1 MKWLYLS
8 FLKFFLVM
16 ERIGCFLIGL
26 LGTLVTLHAQGVKI
40 GGTPG
45 SVQPSAILELEST
58 QGGLLLPRMTVLQR
72 NAISSPQAGL
82 VIYNLSSNCAEMF
95 TPSGWVSMACECTAP
110 PAAAASI
117 QLPSTGTC
125 IGATGLVFT
134 TPQIAGANTYTWT
147 VPAGMTI
154 TNGQGTASITA
165 SITGAVSGNMTV
177 TSGNACGNA
186 AAYSV
191 ALSVQTPDAGF
202 TTSPTTFSTN
212 NAGTL
217 VPNTT
222 AGSHSWTMAS
232 GSPATSSATSPSVTW
247 TNAGTYAVAHT
258 LISTQGCTA
267 TVNQNV
273 TVSNCVTGGSAT
285 FNYTGGIVNWT
296 VPAGVCA
303 VTMEARGAQGGNGN
317 AGQGGRGG
325 RIIGTVNV
333 SPGQTYQILV
343 GQQGLN
349 NNSSGSHNGQS
360 TGGGGGSFVALASQP
375 IVVAGG
381 GGGGGGLSGG
391 SDALT
396 TTAGGTG
403 QGSGGN
409 AGGTGGQ
416 GGSNNGGTNSGRGG
430 GGFLGNGLVPNGDSA
445 VGGPGF
451 SFVNGGAGGSN
462 GQHAG
467 GGGFGGGGGG
477 GNYGGGGGGGYSG
490 GGGGAS
496 NGWGGGG
503 GGSFNSGTNQTNTSG
518 FQTGNGQIIFTW

>member
-1 MKWLYLS
+1 MVRNILFALFCS
-8 FLKFFLVM
+8 ASLF
-16 ERIGCFLIGL
+16 
-26 LGTLVTLHAQGVKI
+26 AQGVKI
-40 GGTPG
+40 GTQPG
-45 SVQPSAILELEST
+45 NPVPSAGLELDFSDR
-58 QGGLLLPRMTVLQR
+58 GFLLPRLTTAQR
-72 NAISSPQAGL
+72 NAIVAPATGL
-82 VIYNLSSNCAEMF
+82 VVYNTTTSCVETHIN
-95 TPSGWVSMACECTAP
+95 GNWVNMACECTSAP
-110 PAAAASI
+110 APSSSI
-117 QLPSTGTC
+117 QMPSSGMC
-125 IGATGLVFT
+125 IGASGLVFT
-134 TPQIAGANTYTWT
+134 TPQIAGASAYTWT
-147 VPAGMTI
+147 VPSGMTI
-154 TNGQGTASITA
+154 TSGQGTASLTV
-165 SITGAVSGNMTV
+165 SITGAVSGNLTV
-177 TSGNACGNA
+177 TSSNTCGA
-186 AAYSV
+186 SSPFSTAI
-191 ALSVQTPDAGF
+191 SVQTPDAGF
-202 TTSPTTFSTN
+202 TTSPATPTTNGAT
-212 NAGTL
+212 TL
-217 VPNTT
+217 VPNTSSGT
-222 AGSHSWTMAS
+222 HSWTMAS
-232 GSPATSSATSPSVTW
+232 GTPATSSATSPSVTW

-296 VPAGVCA
+296 VPAGVCV
-303 VTMEARGAQGGNGN
+303 VTMEVRGAQGGNGN
-317 AGQGGRGG
+317 AGQGGRGA

-360 TGGGGGSFVALASQP
+360 TGGGGGSFVALAGQP

-391 SDALT
+391 SDAPT

-416 GGSNNGGTNSGRGG
+416 GGSNNGGSNSGRGG
-430 GGFLGNGLVPNGDSA
+430 GGFFGNGLVPSGDGA